1 MDWYYYI
8 ALALILS
15 QLLFSV
21 QAYSNYRYALKKYKK
36 NRSWY
41 RPRTALLV
49 PCKGLDSAFQKNVT
63 SFFNQDYEN
72 YLLWFVVADKSDP
85 AYDELCKLKDQL
97 SQSSK
102 ADDVQVLVAGKI
114 NEQRATLVRRSFSE
128 GGSNEHHL
136 SAAASAKAEASR
148 NENRVCSQKI
158 HNLLYCYER
167 ISDDVEVLAFADS
180 DICVRSDWLSHI
192 VYPLRQAKNGA
203 ASGYRWFVPKKNNLA
218 SLALSAVNAKIAQ
231 LLGNTHFNQAWGGSM
246 AIRVEVFRRL
256 GLDKIWPKT
265 LSDDLSLSFSVKKA
279 GMKVAFV
286 PACLVA
292 SYESTTWLKLFE
304 FGRRQFLITRTYA
317 PKTWWF
323 GLCSSLYSVLGLWGT
338 AALAVYAATKSQI
351 DNRHLAIFILVPI
364 LFFTGQFIRAVLRQ
378 KMANK
383 LLKYEPRPSMTGEDE
398 RRLSAVAFLS
408 SDLSGVAQAK
418 SEASAKAEASR
429 AAMATDILFFWLWS
443 PLLLFF
449 IIPSAFGR
457 TIQWRGIRYKLL
469 GPLETIT
476 LGEKVS
482 NGKSL

>member
-8 ALALILS
+8 ALTLILS

-21 QAYSNYRYALKKYKK
+21 QVYNNYRYALKKYKR
-36 NRSWY
+36 NRWWY

-72 YLLWFVVADKSDP
+72 YLLQFVVADKSDP
-85 AYDELCKLKDQL
+85 AYDELCKLKNHL
-97 SQSSK
+97 SRDSK
-102 ADDVQVLVAGKI
+102 AQDVQVLVAG
-114 NEQRATLVRRSFSE
+114 QGQS
-128 GGSNEHHL
+128 
-136 SAAASAKAEASR
+136 
-148 NENRVCSQKI
+148 CSQKI

-231 LLGNTHFNQAWGGSM
+231 LLGNTRFNQAWGGSM
-246 AIRVEVFRRL
+246 AIRVDVFRRL

-265 LSDDLSLSFSVKKA
+265 LSDDLSLSYAVKKA

-292 SYESTTWLKLFE
+292 SYEHTTWPKLFE
-304 FGRRQFLITRTYA
+304 FGRRQFLITRISA
-317 PKTWWF
+317 PGTWWF
-323 GLCSSLYSVLGLWGT
+323 GLCSSLFSVLGLWAG
-338 AALAVYAATKSQI
+338 AALVIYAATKSQI
-351 DNRHLAIFILVPI
+351 DNRHLAIFIAVPI

-378 KMANK
+378 KMADK
-383 LLKYEPRPSMTGEDE
+383 LLKYDWPKM
-398 RRLSAVAFLS
+398 
-408 SDLSGVAQAK
+408 
-418 SEASAKAEASR
+418 KAAC
-429 AAMATDILFFWLWS
+429 AADILFFWLWS
-443 PLLLFF
+443 LLLLFF
-449 IIPSAFGR
+449 IISSAFGR